1 MKRLVLAG
9 AMAAVLAGATGAHA
23 GTLGNWL
30 QGRPAPQSSAIN
42 VQASSAE
49 VQIQQ
54 LQETVRQLTGRIED
68 MNFQVL
74 QMQEQLRKTQE
85 DNEFRFQQLEK
96 KPASGKKTELE
107 TPAGAQP
114 NKEAAAAAASTAPV
128 DAGASAATEPRTIED
143 VTAASSQIGEDSVG
157 DTAGLSASGQ
167 TAAATDPT
175 IANQTAVPSGQP
187 VATAPNEMANLK
199 PGTLGSLIFNG
210 DGRIV
215 ETTRNPADNS
225 ANTLPGVKP
234 ALPPTG
240 TAGTPR
246 QPATTTTSATTA
258 PPPATSQ
265 PTAPTGAKPMEQ
277 ASITPKASATGAAP
291 TAEQSYQVAY
301 QSILSGNYADAEK
314 GFKSYLETFPG
325 SAKAS
330 DASFWMGEA
339 QYSQGHYNDAAKTF
353 LNAFKSYGQ
362 SPKAPDILLKLGMSL
377 AALENKDTACATF
390 KEIPKRYPK
399 ASKAVITKVASEQSR
414 LSCPAG

>member
-30 QGRPAPQSSAIN
+30 QGRPAQQPSAAVN

-68 MNFQVL
+68 MNFQVM

-96 KPASGKKTELE
+96 KPSGKKTELE
-107 TPAGAQP
+107 TPAGSQT
-114 NKEAAAAAASTAPV
+114 NQEAAAAAASDSPATAT
-128 DAGASAATEPRTIED
+128 AEPRTVEQ
-143 VTAASSQIGEDSVG
+143 AASAQIGEDSVG
-157 DTAGLSASGQ
+157 DTAGIPAAGQ
-167 TAAATDPT
+167 TAPSTNPT
-175 IANQTAVPSGQP
+175 IENQTAAPGVQP
-187 VATAPNEMANLK
+187 PANAPNEMANMK

-225 ANTLPGVKP
+225 ADTLPGVKP
-234 ALPPTG
+234 GLPPTTG
-240 TAGTPR
+240 PKQATA
-246 QPATTTTSATTA
+246 TA
-258 PPPATSQ
+258 PDSTMPTSPA
-265 PTAPTGAKPMEQ
+265 AAGAKPMEQ

-291 TAEQSYQVAY
+291 TPEQSYQQAY
-301 QSILSGNYADAEK
+301 QSILSGNYPEAEK
-314 GFKSYLETFPG
+314 GFKSYLDTFPG
-325 SAKAS
+325 SAKAA

-339 QYSQGHYNDAAKTF
+339 QYSQGHYNDSAKTF

-377 AALENKDTACATF
+377 AALDNKDTACATF
-390 KEIPKRYPK
+390 REIPKRYPK

>member
-9 AMAAVLAGATGAHA
+9 AMAAVLAGAGGAHA

-30 QGRPAPQSSAIN
+30 QGRPAVQPSAAIN

-54 LQETVRQLTGRIED
+54 LQDTVRQLTGRIED

-96 KPASGKKTELE
+96 KPAGKKTELE
-107 TPAGAQP
+107 TPAGSQP
-114 NKEAAAAAASTAPV
+114 NKEAAAAAASAPTAATTTTP
-128 DAGASAATEPRTIED
+128 DATATEPRTVEQA
-143 VTAASSQIGEDSVG
+143 TAASTQIGEDSVG
-157 DTAGLSASGQ
+157 DTAGLPVAGQ
-167 TAAATDPT
+167 IAPATDPT
-175 IANQTAVPSGQP
+175 IANQTAAQAPANV
-187 VATAPNEMANLK
+187 PNEMANMK

-215 ETTRNPADNS
+215 ETTRNPGDNS
-225 ANTLPGVKP
+225 ADTLPGVKP
-234 ALPPTG
+234 ALPPAASG
-240 TAGTPR
+240 SK
-246 QPATTTTSATTA
+246 PASATPSAASAATA
-258 PPPATSQ
+258 PSAPA
-265 PTAPTGAKPMEQ
+265 AAGAAKPMEQ

-291 TAEQSYQVAY
+291 TAEQSYQQAY
-301 QSILSGNYADAEK
+301 QSILGGNYTEAEK
-314 GFKSYLETFPG
+314 GFKSYLDTFPG
-325 SAKAS
+325 SAKAA

-339 QYSQGHYNDAAKTF
+339 QYSQGHYNDSAKTF
-353 LNAFKSYGQ
+353 LNAFKTYGQ

-377 AALENKDTACATF
+377 AALDNKDTACATF
-390 KEIPKRYPK
+390 REIPKRYPK

>member
-9 AMAAVLAGATGAHA
+9 AIAAALAGATGAHA

-30 QGRPAPQSSAIN
+30 HGRPAPQPSQALQ

-96 KPASGKKTELE
+96 KPASGKKAELE
-107 TPAGAQP
+107 TPAGTQS
-114 NKEAAAAAASTAPV
+114 NKEAAAAAASDPSATA
-128 DAGASAATEPRTIED
+128 AATPPADAAEPRTVEQ
-143 VTAASSQIGEDSVG
+143 AASAQIGEDSVG
-157 DTAGLSASGQ
+157 DTAGLPAAGQ
-167 TAAATDPT
+167 TMPANDPT
-175 IANQTAVPSGQP
+175 IANQTAAPGAMP
-187 VATAPNEMANLK
+187 PANAPNEMANMK

-225 ANTLPGVKP
+225 ADTLPGVKP
-234 ALPPTG
+234 ALPPSQG
-240 TAGTPR
+240 ASK
-246 QPATTTTSATTA
+246 QTTA
-258 PPPATSQ
+258 
-265 PTAPTGAKPMEQ
+265 TAPAATAQTAPAGAAATKPMEQ

-291 TAEQSYQVAY
+291 TADQSYQQAY
-301 QSILSGNYADAEK
+301 QSILSGNYSEAER
-314 GFKSYLETFPG
+314 GFKSYLDTFPG
-325 SAKAS
+325 SQKAA

-339 QYSQGHYNDAAKTF
+339 QYSQGHYNDSAKTF
-353 LNAFKSYGQ
+353 LNAFKTYGQ

-377 AALENKDTACATF
+377 AALDNKDTACATF
-390 KEIPKRYPK
+390 REIPKRYPK
-399 ASKAVITKVASEQSR
+399 APKAVITKVASEQSR

>member
-9 AMAAVLAGATGAHA
+9 VMAAVLAGAGGAHA

-30 QGRPAPQSSAIN
+30 QGRPAPQPSAAIN
-42 VQASSAE
+42 VQASNAE

-96 KPASGKKTELE
+96 KSGGKKTELE
-107 TPAGAQP
+107 TPAGSQP
-114 NKEAAAAAASTAPV
+114 NKEAAAAAASNPSAASATAP
-128 DAGASAATEPRTIED
+128 AATADQPRTVEQ
-143 VTAASSQIGEDSVG
+143 AAAMPSAQIGEDSVG
-157 DTAGLSASGQ
+157 DTAGLPVAGQ
-167 TAAATDPT
+167 TAPAADPT
-175 IANQTAVPSGQP
+175 IANQTAAQP
-187 VATAPNEMANLK
+187 GVQAAQPPANAPNEMANMK

-225 ANTLPGVKP
+225 ADTLPGVKP
-234 ALPPTG
+234 ALPPSQG
-240 TAGTPR
+240 A
-246 QPATTTTSATTA
+246 QKQATA
-258 PPPATSQ
+258 PAATPP
-265 PTAPTGAKPMEQ
+265 GAAASKPMEQ

-291 TAEQSYQVAY
+291 TADQSYQQAY
-301 QSILSGNYADAEK
+301 QSILSGNYSEAEK
-314 GFKSYLETFPG
+314 GFKSYLDTFPG
-325 SAKAS
+325 SQKAA

-339 QYSQGHYNDAAKTF
+339 QYSQGHYNDSAKTF
-353 LNAFKSYGQ
+353 LNAFKAYGQ

-377 AALENKDTACATF
+377 AALDNKDTACATF
-390 KEIPKRYPK
+390 REIPKRYPK

>member
-9 AMAAVLAGATGAHA
+9 VMAAVLAGAGGAHA

-30 QGRPAPQSSAIN
+30 QGRPAPQPSAAIN
-42 VQASSAE
+42 VQASNAE

-96 KPASGKKTELE
+96 KSGGKKTELE
-107 TPAGAQP
+107 TPAGSQP
-114 NKEAAAAAASTAPV
+114 NKEAAAAAASAP
-128 DAGASAATEPRTIED
+128 SAATTSTPATTTDQPKTVEQ
-143 VTAASSQIGEDSVG
+143 AAALPSTQIGEDSVG
-157 DTAGLSASGQ
+157 DTAGIPAASD
-167 TAAATDPT
+167 TAPAADPT
-175 IANQTAVPSGQP
+175 IANQTAAQP
-187 VATAPNEMANLK
+187 GAQAAQPPANAPNEMANMK

-210 DGRIV
+210 DGKIV

-225 ANTLPGVKP
+225 ADTLPGVKP
-234 ALPPTG
+234 ALPPVQG
-240 TAGTPR
+240 ASK
-246 QPATTTTSATTA
+246 PAPAAATA
-258 PPPATSQ
+258 PAAAS
-265 PTAPTGAKPMEQ
+265 KPMEQ
-277 ASITPKASATGAAP
+277 ASITPKASATSAAP
-291 TAEQSYQVAY
+291 TADQSYQQAY
-301 QSILSGNYADAEK
+301 QSILSGNYSEAEK
-314 GFKSYLETFPG
+314 GFKSYLDTFPG
-325 SAKAS
+325 SQKAA

-339 QYSQGHYNDAAKTF
+339 QYSQGHYNDSAKTF

-377 AALENKDTACATF
+377 AALDNKDTACATF
-390 KEIPKRYPK
+390 REIPKRYPK

>member
-1 MKRLVLAG
+1 M
-9 AMAAVLAGATGAHA
+9 
-23 GTLGNWL
+23 
-30 QGRPAPQSSAIN
+30 
-42 VQASSAE
+42 QASNAE

-96 KPASGKKTELE
+96 KPSGKKTELE
-107 TPAGAQP
+107 TPAGSQP
-114 NKEAAAAAASTAPV
+114 NKEAAAAAASDTSAATAP
-128 DAGASAATEPRTIED
+128 AAATTEPRTIEQA
-143 VTAASSQIGEDSVG
+143 TAASTQIGEDSVG
-157 DTAGLSASGQ
+157 DTAGIPAASQ
-167 TAAATDPT
+167 STPAADAT
-175 IANQTAVPSGQP
+175 IANQTAAPAAQP
-187 VATAPNEMANLK
+187 PANAPNEMANMK

-225 ANTLPGVKP
+225 AETLPGVKP
-234 ALPPTG
+234 ALPPAASG
-240 TAGTPR
+240 SK
-246 QPATTTTSATTA
+246 PATTAATVPAATTPGA
-258 PPPATSQ
+258 PAAAAT
-265 PTAPTGAKPMEQ
+265 KPMEQ

-291 TAEQSYQVAY
+291 TADQSYQQAY
-301 QSILSGNYADAEK
+301 QSILSGNYSEAEK
-314 GFKSYLETFPG
+314 GFKSYLDTFPG
-325 SAKAS
+325 SAKAA

-339 QYSQGHYNDAAKTF
+339 QYSQGHYNDSAKTF

-377 AALENKDTACATF
+377 AALDNKDTACATF
-390 KEIPKRYPK
+390 REIPKRYPK
-399 ASKAVITKVASEQSR
+399 ASKAVITKVASEQTR

>member
-30 QGRPAPQSSAIN
+30 QGRPAQQPSAAIN

-96 KPASGKKTELE
+96 KPTGKKTELE
-107 TPAGAQP
+107 TPAGSQS
-114 NKEAAAAAASTAPV
+114 NKEAAAAAASDP
-128 DAGASAATEPRTIED
+128 SAATATAPDATTAQPRTVEQ
-143 VTAASSQIGEDSVG
+143 AAAMPSAQIGEDSVG
-157 DTAGLSASGQ
+157 DTAGLSAAGQ
-167 TAAATDPT
+167 TAPATDPT
-175 IANQTAVPSGQP
+175 IANQTAAPP
-187 VATAPNEMANLK
+187 MTNAPNEMANMK

-225 ANTLPGVKP
+225 ADTLPGVKP
-234 ALPPTG
+234 ALPPTSG
-240 TAGTPR
+240 PR
-246 QPATTTTSATTA
+246 QASAGAPAATTPSAG
-258 PPPATSQ
+258 AT
-265 PTAPTGAKPMEQ
+265 KPMEQ

-291 TAEQSYQVAY
+291 TADQSYQQAY
-301 QSILSGNYADAEK
+301 QSILSGNYSEAEK
-314 GFKSYLETFPG
+314 GFKSYLDTFPG
-325 SAKAS
+325 SAKAA

-339 QYSQGHYNDAAKTF
+339 QYSQGHYNDSAKTF
-353 LNAFKSYGQ
+353 LNAFKAYGQ

-377 AALENKDTACATF
+377 AALDNKDTACATF
-390 KEIPKRYPK
+390 REIPKRYPK
-399 ASKAVITKVASEQSR
+399 ASKAVISKVGSEQSR